1 MKKNINIASLV
12 IVMIS
17 FCSCG
22 DDFLTE
28 ANPNQLTLSQFFQNL
43 DDAESGVYSIYNQ
56 LRHPEL
62 VNLRVDPARGDVGIP
77 IPPKREV
84 APSGIYYQRTYNSG
98 DGDVTGKWGVMYRGI
113 FRANQVLEALD
124 NLVSDTLDNE
134 MNAERWKTLQ
144 GEALFLRG
152 LFHYWAY
159 LTYNDGSVIIS
170 DKAPAS
176 DADFNQSLSSAD
188 EVRDFFRNDFK
199 QAIQLL
205 PVAPFRNGR
214 VSSDVAAA
222 YLGQSYLFEAAYTN
236 ARGNIGDVNYDLAM
250 TQFEQVINGGN
261 YRLVQYV
268 PGGSLCTTKD
278 EHNVESILEINYD
291 NSFKQGESSVN
302 NNTSTWAALFSTG
315 GYGAFTTA
323 VPAHWLITEFKN
335 DPIDPNDPR
344 NLIVD
349 PNTGVTRFR
358 GNSGHSRDNI
368 SEDHIAVV
376 NLRLSHS
383 IVIPEDEDTPYYQDK
398 FAARAL
404 GFSRTGTFRKFN
416 NWDITDNELNQS
428 TGVQWSGVN
437 HRLMRLADVYLMYA
451 ECLIKGGSDD
461 SGVEDALVYINRV
474 RQRSALQ
481 LMGPVDE
488 FGGATYD
495 GVNYSAAAL
504 MEHLIKVERP
514 MELCLEGYLQR
525 QIDLRRWGIIKSRFE
540 ELSAIRYYENS
551 PPYQYFD
558 DVDDFDFKVT
568 GNRIVQVGEHPTDPN
583 LTITEYSVPARNHIE
598 SIHNYYPIP
607 VSESGLNPNLGN

>member
-1 MKKNINIASLV
+1 MAI
-12 IVMIS
+12 IS
-17 FCSCG
+17 FYGCA

-43 DDAESGVYSIYNQ
+43 DDVESGVYSIYNQ

-62 VNLRVDPARGDVGIP
+62 VNLRIDPARGDVGIP

-98 DGDVTGKWGVMYRGI
+98 DSDVKGKWGAMYRGI

-124 NLVSDTLDNE
+124 NLTPDTLNNE
-134 MNAERWKTLQ
+134 ANAERWRTLK

-159 LTYNDGSVIIS
+159 LTYNEGSVVIFDFPPI
-170 DKAPAS
+170 S
-176 DADFNQSLSSAD
+176 DADFNQPLRSPD
-188 EVRDFFRNDFK
+188 EVRNFFRNDFK
-199 QAIQLL
+199 EAIRLL

-214 VSSDVAAA
+214 VSSDVAAT
-222 YLGQSYLFEAAYTN
+222 YLGQSYLFEAAYTD
-236 ARGNIGDVNYDLAM
+236 ARGNIGDVNYDSAM
-250 TQFEQVINGGN
+250 TQFEQVINGGR
-261 YRLVQYV
+261 YRLVQYQ
-268 PGGSLCTTKD
+268 PGGSLCTTLD
-278 EHNVESILEINYD
+278 EHNEESILEINYD

-323 VPAHWLITEFKN
+323 VPANWLITEFKN

-344 NLIVD
+344 NYVVD
-349 PNTGVTRFR
+349 QLSGLTRLR
-358 GNSGHSRDNI
+358 GNDGFSRDNV
-368 SEDHIAVV
+368 SADHIAVV

-404 GFSRTGTFRKFN
+404 GFSRSGTFRKFN

-461 SGVEDALVYINRV
+461 FGVEDALVYINRI

-481 LMGPVDE
+481 LMGPVGE
-488 FGGATYD
+488 FAGATYD
-495 GVNYSAAAL
+495 GVAYSADDL

-540 ELSAIRYYENS
+540 ELSQIEYYGNTPNYNYYDADPEDNE
-551 PPYQYFD
+551 PGYFISNN
-558 DVDDFDFKVT
+558 T
-568 GNRIVQVGEHPTDPN
+568 IIQVGAHPTDPN
-583 LTITEYSVPARNHIE
+583 LTQTEYSVPARNHIE

-607 VSESGLNPNLGN
+607 VSESGLNSNLGN